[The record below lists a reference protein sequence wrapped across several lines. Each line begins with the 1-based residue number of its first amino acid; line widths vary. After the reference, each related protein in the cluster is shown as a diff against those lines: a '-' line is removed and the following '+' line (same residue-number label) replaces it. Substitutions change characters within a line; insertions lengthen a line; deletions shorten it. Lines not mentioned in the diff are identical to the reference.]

1 MRRGIRR
8 GQRESGDFL
17 QRVRRCEW
25 DIRAGT
31 IELAILKLR
40 PGSSCPK
47 RLLERRRRAEPVVA
61 ASYLLG
67 ASTRRVEKLA
77 ESLVVTRLMVNRSA
91 P

>member
-1 MRRGIRR
+1 
-8 GQRESGDFL
+8 
-17 QRVRRCEW
+17 
-25 DIRAGT
+25 
-31 IELAILKLR
+31 
-40 PGSSCPK
+40 
-47 RLLERRRRAEPVVA
+47 VA